1 MIRGINTRKAYTGT
15 VSLIFA
21 GAVIL
26 TVLTF
31 TGIGYSES
39 PLRFAV
45 SLLAVLI
52 AEGVVFAFTVYWLR
66 TAGSIR
72 ETSPVLLSGTVIVAA
87 YAAVVFISAV
97 VLDGLLE
104 LSPLWYAAEQ
114 LTVLVLCGVVLVA
127 VGGYDRHAGAQEQ
140 HVSEA
145 SRSHRLHMSELGEIR
160 ELAGRWKF
168 PESERL
174 ADLIALLEERFR
186 YSNPLSKPA
195 LFATEDMISQ
205 QISLLH
211 DHVSLLLVLKVPPA
225 NWEAE
230 IHELTDSIVH
240 TLQRRNR
247 ELTESQ

>member
-1 MIRGINTRKAYTGT
+1 MISI
-15 VSLIFA
+15 IFA
-21 GAVIL
+21 AAVIL

-31 TGIGYSES
+31 MGMGFSES
-39 PLRFAV
+39 PARFTV
-45 SLLAVLI
+45 SFIAVLTAEI
-52 AEGVVFAFTVYWLR
+52 AVYAFTVYWLR
-66 TAGSIR
+66 IAASSR
-72 ETSPVLLSGTVIVAA
+72 KTSPVFFSRALIIAGYMVLVLG
-87 YAAVVFISAV
+87 SAV
-97 VLDGLLE
+97 VLDWLLE
-104 LSPLWYAAEQ
+104 LPPYWYAAEQ
-114 LTVLVLCGVVLVA
+114 LALLILSAIVLGA
-127 VGGYDRHAGAQEQ
+127 AGGYGRHAGAQER
-140 HVSEA
+140 HMAEA
-145 SRSHRLHMSELGEIR
+145 SRSHRLHMSELVEIR

-230 IHELTDSIVH
+230 INEMTDSIAH

-247 ELTESQ
+247 ELTE